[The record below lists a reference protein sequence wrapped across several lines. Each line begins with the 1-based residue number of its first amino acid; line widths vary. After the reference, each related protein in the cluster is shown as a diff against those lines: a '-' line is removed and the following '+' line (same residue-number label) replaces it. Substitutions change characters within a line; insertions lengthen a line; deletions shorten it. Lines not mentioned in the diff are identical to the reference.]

1 MISIIIPTLNESDTL
16 AITLKPLQAF
26 RQTSIEII
34 VVDGGSSDNTISI
47 ASTLADRILSTDKGR
62 TRQMNA
68 GAGQATGEVLLFLHA
83 DTQLPGDAIPL
94 IEQYSAP
101 EQWGRFD
108 VQLNNPHWL
117 LSINAWLMNYRSC
130 LTGIVTGDQGLFVHR
145 TMFEE
150 VGGFPDIPLMED
162 IAISKK
168 LKQYNRPICL
178 KSRITVNTRYWEQHG
193 VWRSIFRMWKIRLA
207 YFLGVPA
214 DYLVKKYYR

>member
-1 MISIIIPTLNESDTL
+1 VISIIIPTLNESDTL

-34 VVDGGSSDNTISI
+34 VVDGGSRDNTISI
-47 ASTLADRILSTDKGR
+47 ASTLADRILSTDKSR

-68 GAGQATGEVLLFLHA
+68 GARQATGEVLLFLHA
-83 DTQLPGDAIPL
+83 DTRLPDNAISL
-94 IEQYSAP
+94 IEQHALP
-101 EQWGRFD
+101 GQWGRFD
-108 VQLNNPHWL
+108 VQLNSPRWL
-117 LSINAWLMNYRSC
+117 LRVNAWLMNYRSC

-193 VWRSIFRMWKIRLA
+193 IWRSIFRMWKIRLA
-207 YFLGVPA
+207 YFLGVPTE
-214 DYLVKKYYR
+214 YLAKKYYR